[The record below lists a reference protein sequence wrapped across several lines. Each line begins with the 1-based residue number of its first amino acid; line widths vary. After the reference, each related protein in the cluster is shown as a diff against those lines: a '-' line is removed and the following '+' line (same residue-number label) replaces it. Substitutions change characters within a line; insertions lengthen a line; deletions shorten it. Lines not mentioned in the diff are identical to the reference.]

1 MLSNNSIRICVLHEK
16 RPEPVSNKAT
26 SPGLPLFW
34 ARKRSFLYVTL
45 VIAVMMSKIRRARLT
60 ASIGRS
66 LKEQNFYLSAP

>member
-26 SPGLPLFW
+26 SPGLPLFL
-34 ARKRSFLYVTL
+34 ARKSSFLYVTL
-45 VIAVMMSKIRRARLT
+45 VVAVMMSKICRARLT

>member
-16 RPEPVSNKAT
+16 RPEPVS
-26 SPGLPLFW
+26 PGLPLFL
-34 ARKRSFLYVTL
+34 ARKSSFLYVTL
-45 VIAVMMSKIRRARLT
+45 VVAVMMSKICRARLT